1 MDQYLNWL
9 PSVLRTINEALIAGV
24 AISCFSVF
32 LFLLGYL
39 RKEVLAR
46 VYTLILAELAII
58 FTANAFSLTIDTPET
73 KFLMQQVQWVGFFI
87 VQPAFYHFSLTI
99 LEMTGVHFSRGRFI
113 SIAAV
118 YAISIGMIGFFL
130 NGKLYHPSAVVSAD
144 QPISRL
150 GDFSPIIWVW
160 AMVIFFVCVAILIKA
175 FRRTKTKTSR
185 RRMGYLFVSAM
196 SVQMSTTL
204 SLFAALRFDNANST
218 GYWLFSVLAYLVLLL
233 LIFLLAYSVVTFCVA
248 WSHRVVRLR
257 LVEWVL
263 RGPITASLT
272 LALVTLVRRSARVLE
287 INSEA
292 WTSLLTVFSI
302 LLLEYLITVLTPLIR
317 RNNYSG
323 YGREDYQMLT
333 GLENMMIFRAE
344 LETYLESLCS
354 VICDKLQ
361 VPGAFVATNGIYGQ
375 SEAIISAGSFRSAQI
390 ASIRRLSVESA
401 AISAADQ
408 EAEITFADGFAF
420 IPIAYPIEGN
430 EESILA
436 ILGVVYFDDVP
447 LPALK
452 EVLQSAAADCAQVL
466 WQRRYYART
475 YRTLEGI
482 ADREPLQ
489 RFRSVNLLNP
499 AEGFRHDGTAL
510 PSEVSGW
517 VRDAL
522 THYWGGPKLSE
533 NALLQWR
540 IVAAESD
547 NDEAGRIN
555 GLRKVLRTAIEKM
568 RPDGTP
574 SISVEWTLYNILV
587 LKFIEGRKVKE
598 IVRKLSMSEAD
609 FYRKQ
614 KVAIEEVAKI
624 MTAAENEAR
633 RETGDEVN
641 ESADAAED
649 DGAERENDD
658 RSES

>member
-58 FTANAFSLTIDTPET
+58 FTANAFSLTIDSAPT
-73 KFLMQQVQWVGFFI
+73 KFMLQQVQWVGFFI
-87 VQPAFYHFSLTI
+87 VHPAFYHFSLTI
-99 LEMTGVHFSRGRFI
+99 LEMTGVKLSRGRFL
-113 SIAAV
+113 SVAAV
-118 YAISIGMIGFFL
+118 YAASFGMVGLFL
-130 NGKLYHPSAVVSAD
+130 SGKLYGRSVVVSAD
-144 QPISRL
+144 RPISQL
-150 GDFSPIIWVW
+150 TDFSPLIWVW
-160 AMVIFFVCVAILIKA
+160 AILIFFVCVGILIKA

-204 SLFAALRFDNANST
+204 SLFAALRFNYADAA
-218 GYWLFSVLAYLVLLL
+218 GYWLFSVLAYLLLLL
-233 LIFLLAYSVVTFCVA
+233 LIFLLAYSVVTFCVT

-263 RGPITASLT
+263 RGPITASMT
-272 LALVTLVRRSARVLE
+272 LVLVTLVRRSARVLG

-302 LLLEYLITVLTPLIR
+302 LLLEYMITVLTPLIR

-323 YGREDYQMLT
+323 YGHEDYQMLT

-361 VPGAFVATNGIYGQ
+361 LPGAFVATKGINGQ
-375 SEAIISAGSFRSAQI
+375 PEAVISAGPFSESQI
-390 ASIRRLSVESA
+390 ESVRRLA
-401 AISAADQ
+401 AETPPAAAADQ
-408 EAEITFADGFAF
+408 EAEIVFADGFAF
-420 IPIAYPIEGN
+420 VPIAYPIAGN
-430 EESILA
+430 EESSLA
-436 ILGVVYFDDVP
+436 IVGVVFAEDGSP
-447 LPALK
+447 LPLR
-452 EVLQSAAADCAQVL
+452 EVLRSAASDCAQVL

-482 ADREPLQ
+482 ADLEPLQ

-499 AEGFRHDGTAL
+499 AEGFRHEDYAL
-510 PSEVSGW
+510 PSEVSGC

-533 NALLQWR
+533 SPLLRWR
-540 IVAAESD
+540 IVAAESED
-547 NDEAGRIN
+547 DETGRIN
-555 GLRKVLRTAIEKM
+555 GLRKVLRAAIEKI

-574 SISVEWTLYNILV
+574 SISVEWTLYNILI

-624 MTAAENEAR
+624 LTAAENEAR
-633 RETGDEVN
+633 TAVGSEFDGG
-641 ESADAAED
+641 AEITPEITEEE
-649 DGAERENDD
+649 GAEREDGC
-658 RSES
+658 